1 MRWSKAGE
9 VVSKSFPLTVG
20 SARGLLDG
28 NENENIPRISKKSP
42 TKQTNCLS
50 QLPQIIP
57 TKLGFVFQ
65 FLHALN
71 NQNTADPSGH
81 SVDTFG
87 SHWPN
92 APPHAWRWDVAS
104 SQTANRIDLFVSIRG
119 DVNQG
124 LPGYP
129 PRIPETTSNILL
141 MGSEDSS
148 KPRPVE
154 VTVGSLLH
162 MIYKVIKYRFQVVQ
176 EFWKSTVAPETWDG
190 WNTIVSFWGKWPIF
204 QCKSWKICLELP
216 SSG

>member
-28 NENENIPRISKKSP
+28 NENKNLPRISKKSP

-71 NQNTADPSGH
+71 NQKTQLPNPSNFRRIQVATAWAPSAHIGQMH
-81 SVDTFG
+81 RRTHGGETLRHLKLPTGLTYSFQFEGMWTKG
-87 SHWPN
+87 P
-92 APPHAWRWDVAS
+92 
-104 SQTANRIDLFVSIRG
+104 
-119 DVNQG
+119 

-148 KPRPVE
+148 KTRPVE

-162 MIYKVIKYRFQVVQ
+162 MIYKVIKYRFQVVGISENQ
-176 EFWKSTVAPETWDG
+176 
-190 WNTIVSFWGKWPIF
+190 
-204 QCKSWKICLELP
+204 Q
-216 SSG
+216 

>member
-28 NENENIPRISKKSP
+28 NENKNLPRISKKSP

-71 NQNTADPSGH
+71 NQKTQLPNPFKPPADPSGH
-81 SVDTFG
+81 SVGTFG

-148 KPRPVE
+148 KTRKFE
-154 VTVGSLLH
+154 VG
-162 MIYKVIKYRFQVVQ
+162 
-176 EFWKSTVAPETWDG
+176 
-190 WNTIVSFWGKWPIF
+190 N
-204 QCKSWKICLELP
+204 
-216 SSG
+216 